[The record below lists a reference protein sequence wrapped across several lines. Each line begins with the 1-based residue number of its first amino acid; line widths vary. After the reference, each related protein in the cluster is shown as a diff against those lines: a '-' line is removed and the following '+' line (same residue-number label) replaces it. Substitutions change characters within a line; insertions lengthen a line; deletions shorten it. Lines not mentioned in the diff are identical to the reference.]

1 MELEYNSHTRYMS
14 EDNQMLLDD
23 LFADWSLE
31 DCVESDLDEQFFRD
45 FHSSQTCLCQA
56 DNMTTRELGQ
66 ELRPLLRFRTTG
78 DEVW

>member
-1 MELEYNSHTRYMS
+1 MEMQYASHTRYMS
-14 EDNQMLLDD
+14 EDNQMMLDD

-45 FHSSQTCLCQA
+45 LHSSERCLCA
-56 DNMTTRELGQ
+56 TDNMTTRELGQ